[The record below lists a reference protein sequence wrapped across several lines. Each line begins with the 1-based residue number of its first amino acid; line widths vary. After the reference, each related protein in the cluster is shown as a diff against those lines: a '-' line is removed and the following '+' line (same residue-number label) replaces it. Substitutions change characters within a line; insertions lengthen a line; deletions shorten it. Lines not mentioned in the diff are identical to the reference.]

1 MEETMKNIIFLV
13 LIALLIIPSNI
24 FGGDDPGIPR
34 ETKDKIQIAMQAHIN
49 GLLAKNGGSYPIF
62 DPDTRNV
69 VQLKFLALHKGV
81 VVKGSQGKYY
91 ISCADFT
98 DKENK
103 VYDLDFLVSDN
114 FEVVET
120 LVHKKDGKTM
130 HYGVH

>member
-1 MEETMKNIIFLV
+1 MKNIMLFLV
-13 LIALLIIPSNI
+13 LIALMVPSNI
-24 FGGDDPGIPR
+24 FAADDPGIPR
-34 ETKDKIQIAMQAHIN
+34 ETKDKVQIAMQAHIN

-62 DPDTRNV
+62 DADTQNV

-103 VYDLDFLVSDN
+103 AYDLDFLVSDH

-120 LVHKKDGKTM
+120 LIHKKDGKKM

>member
-1 MEETMKNIIFLV
+1 MKNIIFLV
-13 LIALLIIPSNI
+13 LITLLVPSNI
-24 FGGDDPGIPR
+24 FGGDDPAIPR
-34 ETKDKIQIAMQAHIN
+34 ETKDKVQIAMQAHIN

-62 DPDTRNV
+62 DPDVRNV
-69 VQLKFLALHKGV
+69 VQLKFLALHSGV